1 MENNIEQTKKV
12 VFSGIQPSGDLTL
25 GNYLGAL
32 KNWVQLQDDYD
43 TFYCIVDLHAI
54 TVKQEPKNLRRRTL
68 ELLAIYIAAGIDPE
82 KNTMFIQSHVPA
94 HSEAAWLLNCNTYVG
109 ELSRMTQYK
118 DKSSKYGN
126 SISAGLLNYP
136 VLMVADILLYQA
148 DLVPVGKD
156 QKQHLELT
164 RDIADRFNKA
174 YSPTFKIPEPYIPEK
189 GTKIMDLQEPN
200 KKMSKSS
207 DNPNSFI
214 LMMDPPDI
222 IRKKI
227 ARAVTD
233 SIGEVKYS
241 DEQPGVKNLMTIL
254 GALTGA
260 SMEQLE
266 QKYLGQGYAQ
276 FKKDVAE
283 AIVAELEPIQNK
295 VKDLLENKTY
305 LEEIY
310 KKGAEKANY
319 VAIKTLRKMQKK
331 IGLIQK

>member
-1 MENNIEQTKKV
+1 
-12 VFSGIQPSGDLTL
+12 
-25 GNYLGAL
+25 
-32 KNWVQLQDDYD
+32 
-43 TFYCIVDLHAI
+43 
-54 TVKQEPKNLRRRTL
+54 
-68 ELLAIYIAAGIDPE
+68 
-82 KNTMFIQSHVPA
+82 
-94 HSEAAWLLNCNTYVG
+94 
-109 ELSRMTQYK
+109 
-118 DKSSKYGN
+118 
-126 SISAGLLNYP
+126 
-136 VLMVADILLYQA
+136 
-148 DLVPVGKD
+148 
-156 QKQHLELT
+156 
-164 RDIADRFNKA
+164 
-174 YSPTFKIPEPYIPEK
+174 
-189 GTKIMDLQEPN
+189 
-200 KKMSKSS
+200 
-207 DNPNSFI
+207 
-214 LMMDPPDI
+214 MDPPDI

-260 SMEQLE
+260 SMEELE